1 MKREDLEAEMIEY
14 FTEEMDIFDEDY
26 IESEIDN
33 IICIA
38 KNIRSKLTYNNGI
51 YYPVENL
58 FKDYNNLD
66 NNYKCSK
73 ELQQIYGLCIHQK
86 CNLKGVV
93 KYEKFNIYKRWD
105 KK

>member
-58 FKDYNNLD
+58 FKEYNNLD
-66 NNYKCSK
+66 NNYKNFV
-73 ELQQIYGLCIHQK
+73 IDA
-86 CNLKGVV
+86 LKMFDIEFYTGSLYRVCC
-93 KYEKFNIYKRWD
+93 
-105 KK
+105 